1 MFDLT
6 TTTILSLV
14 VPTIIAPLA
23 CLAFV
28 RAIGRAEAAH
38 NAAPEPVDA
47 QAAPA
52 IVLDSAAAP
61 LGADRVRERQV
72 A

>member
-23 CLAFV
+23 CLAFL
-28 RAIGRAEAAH
+28 RAIGRVEAARKTGRK
-38 NAAPEPVDA
+38 VGT
-47 QAAPA
+47 APA
-52 IVLDSAAAP
+52 ARIVLDPAAAP
-61 LGADRVRERQV
+61 LGADHVRERHV

>member
-14 VPTIIAPLA
+14 VPTIVAPLA

-28 RAIGRAEAAH
+28 RVIARAEAARH
-38 NAAPEPVDA
+38 TARKAVPAAPNA
-47 QAAPA
+47 R
-52 IVLDSAAAP
+52 IVLESPAAP
-61 LGADRVRERQV
+61 LTAERVPERNV